1 MSPVLAAVAAGLL
14 AFAAGGAA
22 EGATDLRIE
31 VWSEGR
37 GGRPTRTFTLRC
49 DPPGGNLRDAAAAC
63 RRLAALRNPF
73 APLPKDV
80 VCTQLYGGPQEALI
94 TGRYRGQRVRTEL
107 SLRDGCQIERWR
119 RLAFLTPGFG
129 SGSRGPS

>member
-80 VCTQLYGGPQEALI
+80 VCTQIYGGPQEALI
-94 TGRYRGQRVRTEL
+94 TGRHRGRQVGVLL
-107 SLRDGCQIERWR
+107 SLRDGCEIDRWR

-129 SGSRGPS
+129 SGSRGPA